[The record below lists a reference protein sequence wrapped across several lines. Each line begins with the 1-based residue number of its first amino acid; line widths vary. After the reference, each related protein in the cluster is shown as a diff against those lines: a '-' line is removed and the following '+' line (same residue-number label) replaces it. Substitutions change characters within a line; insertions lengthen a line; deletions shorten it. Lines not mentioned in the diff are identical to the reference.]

1 MGSII
6 VHQEKV
12 TNYEELTEL
21 CPFDAI
27 QVVARALTQEE
38 RSAAEKGN
46 YSFDKLVT
54 INQNCKVCKLCV
66 KNGPPGVFEYFE
78 EQVALIDK
86 SLWRG
91 IAVYVDHEDGEI
103 HPVTYELI
111 GKAREMADK
120 IGHPVHCVFMGR
132 NIRERAEGL
141 LKYGVDEVFVYED
154 EELEHF
160 RIEPYTAVLE
170 DFLDKV
176 QPAIMLVGGNHD
188 RKIAGPEDGGEVQDR
203 PDRRLHHARHPAKQ
217 RPGSDPPGFWREH
230 NGPHPDAEH
239 QAAVRNG
246 ALQDIFC
253 P

>member
-1 MGSII
+1 MGKII

-78 EQVALIDK
+78 EQVAAIDK

-176 QPAIMLVGGNHD
+176 QPAIMLVGGTTIGRSLAPRTAARFRTGLTADCTTLDIQPNSD
-188 RKIAGPEDGGEVQDR
+188 LDQIRPAFGG
-203 PDRRLHHARHPAKQ
+203 
-217 RPGSDPPGFWREH
+217 EH